1 MMIHEKQD
9 TERPVR
15 TNAHQL
21 VARLSPNPNVKT
33 PMRTPTS
40 SQQQRQRLIQI
51 LTEALELL
59 SEDLWSFEDDDDS
72 SHDDKASRR

>member
-1 MMIHEKQD
+1 
-9 TERPVR
+9 
-15 TNAHQL
+15 
-21 VARLSPNPNVKT
+21 
-33 PMRTPTS
+33 MRTPTS